1 MICIIVITSFYLFI
15 FDCFDT
21 SFDIKVLYDIVCRI
35 FHKISFLNSGDETFI
50 LLASFTVFLCI

>member
-21 SFDIKVLYDIVCRI
+21 SFDIKVLYNIVYQCLI
-35 FHKISFLNSGDETFI
+35 ELVFLQGTMT
-50 LLASFTVFLCI
+50 LVSFTPLT